1 MPPIRTD
8 TDDAL
13 QKAILASKQDSFGT
27 QDFATPVEKVRPKG
41 LPVGLKNVGNTCYFN
56 SLAQTYFMNHD
67 FVKALLEFKRPRI
80 EGEEGGVLRRKEASV
95 ELVVQLQRLFV
106 RMAGSA

>member
-1 MPPIRTD
+1 MITKAMDMVTNIHDQDQMLDTLSQLQNQTQAMPPVRTD

-27 QDFATPVEKVRPKG
+27 QDFATPLEKLRPKG

-56 SLAQTYFMNHD
+56 SLA
-67 FVKALLEFKRPRI
+67 
-80 EGEEGGVLRRKEASV
+80 
-95 ELVVQLQRLFV
+95 
-106 RMAGSA
+106 